1 MNRRNL
7 LARAASGAIVLA
19 LPTTTAA
26 QLAATNGSVQA
37 ISGWTRTR
45 GGAGGQI
52 IRVTTLAGDGE
63 GSFKA
68 AVSTPGP
75 RTVVFEV
82 GGVIDL
88 GGQTLRITEPFLTIA
103 GQTAP
108 SPGITLIRGGID
120 ITTHDVIFRHIRVRP
135 GEAGAPKRSGRDF
148 DSISTIGARDVIVD
162 QCTLTWGTDENLS
175 ASGPRFTGDTPE
187 AWRAGTSHRI
197 TFTNNLIAE
206 SLSDSTHAKGEHSKG
221 SLIHDNASDILIH
234 RNIYAH
240 NVERNPLFKGGVR
253 GAITNNLIYN
263 PGHRAIHYNLMANEW
278 GRQPFQVGR
287 MTVIGN
293 ALRGGNDTD
302 EGLPLVMLG
311 GQGDLA
317 LYLRDNIAVDRHG
330 APLPATGTYTS
341 GGATFRMASRPL
353 DLPAGLVLV
362 PARTLERE
370 LLTTVGARPWD
381 RDAHDIRI
389 LADIAEGRG
398 HVIDSEAD
406 VGGYPVTPETRRP
419 FEPALWNLE
428 TMEPLSTTTLDSG
441 ARARGT

>member
-1 MNRRNL
+1 MDRRSLLIGGGTGAL
-7 LARAASGAIVLA
+7 LALSASPLLAQAAGA
-19 LPTTTAA
+19 AA
-26 QLAATNGSVQA
+26 PVQV
-37 ISGWTRTR
+37 GWTRTGGGR
-45 GGAGGQI
+45 GGAI
-52 IRVTTLAGDGE
+52 LRVTTLAGDGE

-68 AVSTPGP
+68 AVTARGP
-75 RTVVFEV
+75 RIVVFEV

-120 ITTHDVIFRHIRVRP
+120 ITTHDVIVRHIRVRP

-148 DSISTIGARDVIVD
+148 DSIATVGARDVIVD
-162 QCTLTWGTDENLS
+162 QCSLTWGTDENLS
-175 ASGPRFTGDTPE
+175 ASGPRFTGATPDD
-187 AWRAGTSHRI
+187 WRAGTSHRI

-206 SLSDSTHAKGEHSKG
+206 SLSNSTHAKGEHSKG
-221 SLIHDNASDILIH
+221 SLI
-234 RNIYAH
+234 IYAH

-278 GRQPFQVGR
+278 GSQPFQTGR

-311 GQGDLA
+311 GHGDLA

-330 APLPATGTYTS
+330 APLPMTGLYTS
-341 GGATFRMASRPL
+341 GRAAFRMSGRPL
-353 DLPAGLVLV
+353 DLPPGLPLM
-362 PARTLERE
+362 PARDVERT

-381 RDAHDIRI
+381 RDAHDVRI

-398 HVIDSEAD
+398 HVIDSEAE
-406 VGGYPVTPETRRP
+406 VGGYPVVPESRRA
-419 FEPALWNLE
+419 FDPAAWNLD
-428 TMEPLSTTTLDSG
+428 TMEPLTPAALDSG